1 MKFTGTSR
9 LIHSQKVLVFFSYV
23 LMWFVLA
30 TSKKVKLAQT
40 VAMSWNPIAKF
51 VIHVFYFEVGL

>member
-9 LIHSQKVLVFFSYV
+9 LLCSQKVLVPFSYV

-30 TSKKVKLAQT
+30 TRKKVKLAHT
-40 VAMSWNPIAKF
+40 VPMSWYPNAKF
-51 VIHVFYFEVGL
+51 VIHIFTLR